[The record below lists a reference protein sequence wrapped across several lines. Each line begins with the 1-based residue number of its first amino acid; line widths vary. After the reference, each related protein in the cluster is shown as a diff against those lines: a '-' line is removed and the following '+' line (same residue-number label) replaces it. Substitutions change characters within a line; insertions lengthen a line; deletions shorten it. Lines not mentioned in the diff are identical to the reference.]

1 MCFKETKIPKG
12 IRINN
17 GISGPY
23 RRNQQRLQVGRP
35 SGLKFEGF
43 PGCRMAETKVG
54 GVQGLAGCEPFQGRR
69 TGPVARHPSATPRGV
84 DRIAHYGVADV
95 SEMNSDLVSAT
106 AMQLE
111 PHQVHQ

>member
-1 MCFKETKIPKG
+1 MCFKEPKIPKG

-35 SGLKFEGF
+35 SGFKFEGF
-43 PGCRMAETKVG
+43 PGRRMAETEVG
-54 GVQGLAGCEPFQGRR
+54 GVQGLAGSEAFQGRR
-69 TGPVARHPSATPRGV
+69 TGPVARHASATPSGV
-84 DRIAHYGVADV
+84 NRIAHHRVADV

-106 AMQLE
+106 GMQLE
-111 PHQVHQ
+111 AHQVHQ